1 VAAELRKYRQVLLAR
16 TKCTYLRAIRT
27 NPDKSVAGSQPPF
40 PEDAYT
46 RGSCRLP
53 TVSDKMA
60 GMRWA
65 FAFFYLAV
73 SALAAQNLDVLLN
86 AAASFS
92 ITINQQLQM
101 LHGNPSV
108 SAFAEKTIDYAE
120 AKAAY
125 FEALRA
131 ALPIL
136 AKAPAG
142 EQAQSAGKFAAA
154 LAVAE
159 EEQQKI
165 ADKETSAL
173 FARFSNDPRLE
184 KARISFERAQKAEQ
198 NFHKDYD
205 ALGFG
210 DQ

>member
-1 VAAELRKYRQVLLAR
+1 
-16 TKCTYLRAIRT
+16 
-27 NPDKSVAGSQPPF
+27 
-40 PEDAYT
+40 
-46 RGSCRLP
+46 
-53 TVSDKMA
+53 MA

-73 SALAAQNLDVLLN
+73 SASAAQNLDVLLN

-108 SAFAEKTIDYAE
+108 SVFAEKTIDYAE

-125 FEALRA
+125 FEALRG

-142 EQAQSAGKFAAA
+142 EQEQSAGKFAAA

-165 ADKETSAL
+165 ADKETSAF
-173 FARFSNDPRLE
+173 FARFSNDPRVE
-184 KARISFERAQKAEQ
+184 KARASFERAQKAER
-198 NFHKDYD
+198 NFHKDYE